1 MRSKTSSFSTVF
13 VKILQRY
20 RVKKKLSRQ
29 GLAEK
34 AGLHQTAV
42 GLIERG
48 LRTPSVDSAFALAN
62 AMNLPLSR
70 LIHEAERQMTNEVRE
85 RQFRAAR

>member
-1 MRSKTSSFSTVF
+1 VQPKSSRLSTVL
-13 VKILQRY
+13 VKILQRH
-20 RVKKKLSRQ
+20 RLQKKISRQ
-29 GLAEK
+29 ALAEK

-48 LRTPSVDSAFALAN
+48 LRTPSVDSAHALAN

-70 LIHEAERQMTNEVRE
+70 IVREAEKELKGQ
-85 RQFRAAR
+85 

>member
-1 MRSKTSSFSTVF
+1 MRPKTPRLSSTL
-13 VKILQRY
+13 VKILQRH
-20 RVKKKLSRQ
+20 RQKKKISRQ
-29 GLAEK
+29 ALAEK

-48 LRTPSVDSAFALAN
+48 LRTPSVDSAHALAN

-70 LIHEAERQMTNEVRE
+70 LVREAEKELTSR
-85 RQFRAAR
+85 